1 MWFQLLSGRERLLD
15 RVLGDEPF
23 TPIFGQLL
31 IVMVAGAALYGAA
44 LGSWHGARL
53 AAYDALKLP
62 LVLLLTSA
70 FTVLFSWVTSRAL
83 GISLQFSH
91 VALLTFTGL
100 ATAAV
105 LLASLTPIAWFFTWC
120 APRPDAGARAT
131 HNELYLFHTAFVAMC
146 GVGGTHTLWRAM
158 LRLPHPR
165 RVIASA
171 YVLWVLAYAL
181 VGGEMAWALRPFVGS
196 VSPKH
201 PLVFVRKDALSG
213 NVYEFIGTDIAP
225 YFWSR

>member
-31 IVMVAGAALYGAA
+31 IVMIAGAALYGAA

-91 VALLTFTGL
+91 VATFTGL

-120 APRPDAGARAT
+120 APLPDAGARAT
-131 HNELYLFHTAFVAMC
+131 HNELYLFHTAFIAMC
-146 GVGGTHTLWRAM
+146 GVGGTQTLWRAM

-165 RVIASA
+165 RVITSA

-181 VGGEMAWALRPFVGS
+181 VGGEVAWALRPS
-196 VSPKH
+196 
-201 PLVFVRKDALSG
+201 L
-213 NVYEFIGTDIAP
+213 
-225 YFWSR
+225 

>member
-1 MWFQLLSGRERLLD
+1 MWSQLLSGRERLLD

-23 TPIFGQLL
+23 TPIFGQLV
-31 IVMVAGAALYGAA
+31 IVMIGGAALYGAV

-70 FTVLFSWVTSRAL
+70 FTMLFSWVASRAF
-83 GISLQFSH
+83 GIALRFSH

-105 LLASLTPIAWFFTWC
+105 LLASLAPIAWLFTWC
-120 APRPDAGARAT
+120 APVPDAAARTT
-131 HNELYLFHTAFVAMC
+131 HNELYLFHTLFVAAC
-146 GVGGTHTLWRAM
+146 GTAGTHTLWRAM

-165 RVIASA
+165 RVIAAA
-171 YVLWVLAYAL
+171 YVMWVLAYAL

-196 VSPKH
+196 VSPEH
-201 PLVFVRKDALSG
+201 PLVFLREDALNG

-225 YFWSR
+225 YLLSW